1 MRTGQGIA
9 TATAVACICAGIGAG
24 IGAGPAAA
32 LDDLRFSAPAADEDL
47 VAALRNASLLI
58 AAREEKTDNPADL
71 LAAALADYSRLVGAL
86 YSEGYYGGTVHILID
101 GREATAID
109 PLNTPDRIGVIS
121 VEVRH
126 GPVYRFSE
134 AQIGPIAAGTE
145 LPEQFAAGQVAK
157 SPAIQNAVD
166 AAVSGWRD
174 VGHAKADLAGQQI
187 VARHDANVLAA
198 DVRIAP
204 GPRLRF
210 GQLEVTGK
218 SALSERRVRRIAN
231 LPSGEVFDPDALDKT
246 AKRLREIGVFRSVA
260 LVEADVPN
268 PDGTLDITAQIVD
281 LPPRRFGFGAEIQSE
296 DGVTLTAYWLHRNL
310 FGGAERFRVDGEVS
324 NLGGGTD
331 AMDYELKFDLS
342 RPATFNPE
350 TDAVLSGRI
359 ASLNEPDYSEDTAT
373 LGFGVR
379 RRYYDNIVARAS
391 VEYRFSDVTDD
402 FGKRQY
408 QQIFLPIGATYDTRE
423 TPLDARG
430 GYYLDVEA
438 APFYGLS
445 ESESGARLTFDART
459 YRGFGEDDAT
469 VIAARLQAGSIV
481 GASLTGL
488 PNELRFYSGGGDT
501 VRGQDYQI
509 LDVSLDDGRD
519 SGGRS
524 FLGVQTEVRRKVTKN
539 ISVVGF
545 YDWGF
550 IGADSWMGSDGE
562 SHSGAGLGLRYAT
575 AVGPIRVDLGVPV
588 SGPDDASAFQIYIGI
603 GQAF

>member
-1 MRTGQGIA
+1 M
-9 TATAVACICAGIGAG
+9 
-24 IGAGPAAA
+24 
-32 LDDLRFSAPAADEDL
+32 
-47 VAALRNASLLI
+47 
-58 AAREEKTDNPADL
+58 
-71 LAAALADYSRLVGAL
+71 
-86 YSEGYYGGTVHILID
+86 
-101 GREATAID
+101 
-109 PLNTPDRIGVIS
+109 IS
-121 VEVRH
+121 VEVRR
-126 GPVYRFSE
+126 GPVYRFSQ

-145 LPEQFAAGQVAK
+145 LPSQFAVGEVAK
-157 SPAIQNAVD
+157 SGAIQSAVD

-174 VGHAKADLAGQQI
+174 VGNAKADLAGQKI
-187 VARHDANVLAA
+187 VARHDVNALAA

-210 GQLEVTGK
+210 GKLDVTGK
-218 SALSERRVRRIAN
+218 SAVSDRRVRRIAD
-231 LPSGEVFDPDALDKT
+231 LPSGEVFSPEAL
-246 AKRLREIGVFRSVA
+246 AKSGTRLRETGVFRSVA

-281 LPPRRFGFGAEIQSE
+281 LPPRRFGFGAEIQSV

-310 FGGAERFRVDGEVS
+310 FGGAERFRVDGSVS
-324 NLGGGTD
+324 GLGGGTD
-331 AMDYELKFDLS
+331 AADTELKFELA

-359 ASLNEPDYSEDTAT
+359 AALNEPGYSENTAT

-379 RRYYDNIVARAS
+379 RRYYDNILGRAS
-391 VEYRFSDVTDD
+391 LEYRFSDVTDD

-408 QQIFLPIGATYDTRE
+408 RQLFLPIGATFDNRE
-423 TPLDARG
+423 TPLDATG
-430 GYYLDVEA
+430 GFYVDLEA
-438 APFYGLS
+438 APFYGLGG
-445 ESESGARLTFDART
+445 SESGVRLQFDART
-459 YRGFGEDDAT
+459 YRGFGADDAT

-509 LDVSLDDGRD
+509 LDVTLANGRD

-550 IGADSWMGSDGE
+550 IGEDSWAGSAGE
-562 SHSGAGLGLRYAT
+562 SHSGAGLGLRYT
-575 AVGPIRVDLGVPV
+575 TPIGPIRVDLGVPV
-588 SGPDDASAFQIYIGI
+588 SGPRDDDPSAFQIYIGI